1 MDLQDLRK
9 KIDSIDEDLIRLFDE
24 RLGVAA
30 DIARYKKQHGLP
42 VFDPD
47 RENQKLRDISSKV
60 KEDQKENISEF
71 FSLLFKISRAEQK
84 KILNIRGD
92 I

>member
-1 MDLQDLRK
+1 MDLKDLRL
-9 KIDSIDEDLIRLFDE
+9 KIDSIDNDLIRLFEE
-24 RLGVAA
+24 RLDVAA

-60 KEDQKENISEF
+60 KEDQKANIAEF
-71 FSLLFKISRAEQK
+71 FSLLFKISRAEQE
-84 KILNIRGD
+84 KILNTRGD
-92 I
+92 L